1 MSEMTDK
8 VYEIQDELERRAKI
22 ELQEATTYHKGY
34 IKACEDFSRALRIAV
49 IEVQEGGEQNE
60 TD

>member
-8 VYEIQDELERRAKI
+8 VYEIQDELERRANI

-34 IKACEDFSRALRIAV
+34 INACEAFSRALRIAV
-49 IEVQEGGEQNE
+49 IEVQEEGEQNE